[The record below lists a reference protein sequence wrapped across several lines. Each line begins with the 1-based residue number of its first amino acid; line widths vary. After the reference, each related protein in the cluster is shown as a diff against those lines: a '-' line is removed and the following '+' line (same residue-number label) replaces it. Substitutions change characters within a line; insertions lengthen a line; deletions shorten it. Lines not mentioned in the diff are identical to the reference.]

1 MAPKY
6 QQIKEKLAQTI
17 VNGEYAIG
25 EQLPTYRELASQW
38 KVSYLTASKA
48 IKQLAEENYVDL
60 NHGQGIFVRWRRD
73 GMFPSERKV
82 RVFGSKTSHPSMR
95 FFLDTAVSQLEKL
108 NWQVELITEASLEQ
122 IIELV
127 RDKSYYSLMYGFCL
141 SRYKDISA
149 LCSAGRERLVVL
161 GERYERFGISSSCV
175 DSSQVIRLAMK
186 HLFAAGRRKI
196 ALLCSNIKHSDEA
209 EYAAVW
215 RSLCENANSAS
226 DYVRPFL
233 FNLDL
238 AQFDSPKDSLNELL
252 KEKLASGILQETD
265 AIISTDD
272 EKAVIVSSFCFDH
285 NINVPDDIALI
296 AVNDSGLAEIVRPR
310 LTTIDTALAGQIK
323 NAVRILESKV
333 SGNYDGVP
341 LRCVEPQLIQRESTP
356 KVQNSEDL
364 II

>member
-1 MAPKY
+1 MTPKY
-6 QQIKEKLAQTI
+6 QQIKKELAQTI
-17 VNGEYAIG
+17 ISGSYKVG
-25 EQLPTYRELASQW
+25 EQLPTCRELASRW
-38 KVSYLTASKA
+38 NVSYVTASKA

-60 NHGQGIFVRWRRD
+60 NHGQGIFVRWRKD
-73 GMFPSERKV
+73 GMFPTERKI
-82 RVFGSKTSHPSMR
+82 RVFSSNTSHPSMR
-95 FFLDTAVSQLEKL
+95 FFIDTTVSQLEKL
-108 NWQVELITEASLEQ
+108 NWQVELITEASLKKV
-122 IIELV
+122 IELV
-127 RDKSYYSLMYGFCL
+127 RDKSYYSLMFGFCL
-141 SRYKDISA
+141 SRYEDISA

-186 HLFAAGRRKI
+186 HLLAGDRRKI
-196 ALLCSNIKHSDEA
+196 ALLCSNITHADEA

-215 RSLCENANSAS
+215 RSLYETANPDA
-226 DYVRPFL
+226 DYVEPFL

-238 AQFDSPKDSLNELL
+238 AQFESPKSSLNELL
-252 KEKLASGILQETD
+252 KEKLDSGVLNQVD

-272 EKAVIVSSFCFDH
+272 EKAVIASSFCFDN
-285 NINVPDDIALI
+285 NIIVPDDIALI

-310 LTTIDTALAGQIK
+310 LTTINTELAGQIK

-356 KVQNSEDL
+356 KVSDS
-364 II
+364 